1 MVISG
6 ATFCTFAA
14 ASQHPSTD
22 HKLSYYEMMGEW
34 KTGSRAK
41 LDRAA
46 FSLLCFY
53 NFRADAEQW
62 RVFEES
68 SGVNLTFGVSPAI
81 RTE

>member
-34 KTGSRAK
+34 KTGLRAK

-53 NFRADAEQW
+53 NSRADAEQC
-62 RVFEES
+62 RGTGEYLKRAP
-68 SGVNLTFGVSPAI
+68 G
-81 RTE
+81 